1 MKIKMLNNETINK
14 IAAGEVIIRPVS
26 VVKEL
31 VENAIDAGAS
41 HILVMIEAGGKNQI
55 IIRDNGCGIAY
66 NEIPLAFKR
75 HATSKLATIEDLE
88 TINSLGF
95 RGEALSSVSA
105 VARVQVTTRNEDEEV
120 GSRTAFEGGTL
131 INQRVCS
138 YNQGTEVKVWDL
150 FYNTPARRKH
160 LEKDKKEEGLI
171 RNLMNKIALSHPEIA
186 FQIKCN
192 GRIVLDTNGSGK
204 VIDVVNV
211 LYGWEVGS
219 NLIPLDYENS
229 PMKLGGFIGNLK
241 MMRSHREDQIF
252 FINGRYVRNLRLAQA
267 LDEAYAGYTMKHQHP
282 FGIVFMELPGRMLD
296 VNIHPAKTE
305 IKIQNESLI
314 SLLFKQ
320 GIRETLR
327 GSNLVV
333 NIGAGNDQIF
343 DRVRMEKDDE
353 NREKAFSD
361 SDDRVAIKKS
371 ENQKQEMFLA
381 DAADPVIKK
390 DAKIKSHQAQLDQ
403 QHPVAMNPEK
413 AGRQCE
419 DRPQKADQETSCKIE
434 APLAKTMINHNS
446 SGHVSEKTEIF
457 SVTEKAPIRQNE
469 LLPDLSKMRI
479 VGQLF
484 NGYVLLEGIKEIY
497 LIDQHAAHEA
507 FLTQELEEIFKS
519 GGFIASQGLMTPI
532 PIKIRPKDL
541 DSVRN
546 ALPFYRKIGYE
557 CDVFGED
564 SLLVRSVPVLL
575 GEPQTIELLKS
586 VIDENLCDRDER
598 HRDSENV
605 ISSKIKH
612 KLISMACKA
621 AIKGGQSLTHE
632 EIKQLLADLM
642 GLENPFTCP
651 HGRPVITRLK
661 EYELMKLFK
670 RVI

>member
-1 MKIKMLNNETINK
+1 M
-14 IAAGEVIIRPVS
+14 
-26 VVKEL
+26 
-31 VENAIDAGAS
+31 
-41 HILVMIEAGGKNQI
+41 
-55 IIRDNGCGIAY
+55 
-66 NEIPLAFKR
+66 
-75 HATSKLATIEDLE
+75 
-88 TINSLGF
+88 
-95 RGEALSSVSA
+95 
-105 VARVQVTTRNEDEEV
+105 
-120 GSRTAFEGGTL
+120 L

-138 YNQGTEVKVWDL
+138 YNQGTEIKVWDL

-171 RNLMNKIALSHPEIA
+171 RDLMNKIALSHPEIA

-192 GRIVLDTNGSGK
+192 GRIVLDTKGSGK

-333 NIGAGNDQIF
+333 NIGDGKDPVF
-343 DRVRMEKDDE
+343 DRERLEKEDDE
-353 NREKAFSD
+353 NREKKFRD
-361 SDDRVAIKKS
+361 PDDRVAIITS
-371 ENQKQEMFLA
+371 ENQKQEMFLT

-390 DAKIKSHQAQLDQ
+390 DAKIKSHQAHMDQ
-403 QHPVAMNPEK
+403 THPVGMNPEK
-413 AGRQCE
+413 SVLRYE
-419 DRPQKADQETSCKIE
+419 DRPQQKADQETSCKIE
-434 APLAKTMINHNS
+434 IPLAKTMINHKS
-446 SGHVSEKTEIF
+446 SGRVFEKTETF
-457 SVTEKAPIRQNE
+457 LVTEKAPIRQNE

-507 FLTQELEEIFKS
+507 FLTQELEEIFES

-541 DSVRN
+541 DGVRN

-575 GEPQTIELLKS
+575 GEPQTIELLKG
-586 VIDENLCDRDER
+586 VINENLFTVDEE
-598 HRDSENV
+598 HRDSEKL
-605 ISSKIKH
+605 ISSKIKN